1 MLIDCKFHH
10 IGNVVKDIDAAR
22 CVFATAGYDVSP
34 VIEET
39 TQRAKVSYARKEGFP
54 LMELLEPI
62 DEESHLNNVLRR
74 NGCGPYHIC
83 YSVKDIHKAIEE
95 LKNKK
100 YMPLSK
106 PVPGH
111 GLEDALTVF
120 LYHSTIGLVQL
131 VQL

>member
-1 MLIDCKFHH
+1 MLINCKFHH
-10 IGNVVKDIDAAR
+10 IGNVVKDIETAR
-22 CVFATAGYDVSP
+22 GVYTTAGYDVSP

-39 TQRAKVSYARKEGFP
+39 TQRAKVSYARKDGFP

-62 DEESHLNNVLRR
+62 DDKSHLNNILRR
-74 NGCGPYHIC
+74 SGCGPYHIC
-83 YSVKDIHKAIEE
+83 YSVRDINKAIDE

-111 GLEDALTVF
+111 GLGDALTVF
-120 LYHSTIGLVQL
+120 LYHSAIGLIQL